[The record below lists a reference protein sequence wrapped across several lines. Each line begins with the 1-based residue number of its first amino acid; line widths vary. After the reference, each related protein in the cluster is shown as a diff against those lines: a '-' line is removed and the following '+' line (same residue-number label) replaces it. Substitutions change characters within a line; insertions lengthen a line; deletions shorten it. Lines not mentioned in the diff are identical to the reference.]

1 VTITV
6 AELQVEVGADVSKGV
21 AGLGKVDAAIG
32 KTATQTGIL
41 AGKTSDLSKGVAG
54 GLGFAA
60 MFGTVGAVTAGVGA
74 LVDGIGASIDGASNL
89 NETISKS
96 GVVFGDSAAEVLAW
110 SKTSADAMGQSQ
122 DQALAAAAT
131 YGNLFSTMGLGKA
144 EAADMS
150 TSLVGLASDLG
161 SFNNVD
167 PSIALDKLRAGLS
180 GEAEPLRAMGVFLN
194 EASVAAKAME
204 LGLADSTDQLTEADK
219 VQARYALI
227 MEQTTTA
234 QGDFARTSDGLAN
247 QQRINDAAMADLA
260 ATMGQALLP
269 LMTGFAHLMN
279 EAIIPGIR
287 GIVTAIGQWAAEN
300 QPLLQALGTIAGIIG
315 TVLVEAIKLAIQF
328 ISGWVNAISGGIG
341 MIAGIVSAVIG
352 FGQTVAGVA
361 ADVVGAFS
369 TVIGGIGDMVAS
381 FLSIPTRIASVFV
394 DVVGGFVNLA
404 ADVVGTVG
412 TLIGDVVKWFMSI
425 PGQIVALGGQI
436 VGTIIDGLASLPGKL
451 ADAIGGAFRSIDI
464 NIGPFHISGRNGI
477 SIDMPDL
484 SGIIPSFAVGT
495 PNLPADML
503 AQVHR
508 GEAILPEG
516 LASDLRSLFGG
527 DLRGLAML
535 ASGGG
540 PGPSV
545 TNSRQNNITVQV
557 IGGGQGST
565 TSDIVRGLRRLV
577 SLDILD

>member
-425 PGQIVALGGQI
+425 PGQIVALG
-436 VGTIIDGLASLPGKL
+436 
-451 ADAIGGAFRSIDI
+451 SIDI